1 MSRAPENGPREA
13 GHQAPE
19 TRTCPVL
26 PAHRFDEAALA
37 RWLGGRLPGAAEG
50 FALRQF
56 QGGQSNPTFLL
67 TCRGGQRY
75 VLRKKPPGE
84 LLPKAHQVER
94 EYRVMAALAPTPV
107 PVPGMRLLCEDP
119 GPIGTAF
126 YVMDYV
132 EGRIA
137 ADPAAPDLSPEQR
150 RPSRLAMVETLARL
164 HAVDWRAVGL
174 AGFGRPE
181 GYVERQV
188 SRWSR
193 QYEASRQGGGLPDM
207 DRLAAWLSARVP
219 AEQETAIAHGDYR
232 VGNLVLHAEEPRIVA
247 VLDWELATLGHPVAD
262 LAYFCM
268 PYHLPA
274 GVPGVRGLQGLDLA
288 ALGIPGEEEILAAYC
303 EHSGRPALPHW
314 RFFLAF
320 SLFRLAAILQ
330 GVAAR
335 AALGNASNADAR
347 EVGSRAGLLAAAGR
361 RIAEGT

>member
-1 MSRAPENGPREA
+1 GARGSMTVGAGSYDYYRLDVLSDRIALDRTPMTVKILLEN
-13 GHQAPE
+13 
-19 TRTCPVL
+19 
-26 PAHRFDEAALA
+26 
-37 RWLGGRLPGAAEG
+37 
-50 FALRQF
+50 
-56 QGGQSNPTFLL
+56 
-67 TCRGGQRY
+67 
-75 VLRKKPPGE
+75 VLRHAG
-84 LLPKAHQVER
+84 AGV
-94 EYRVMAALAPTPV
+94 VTP
-107 PVPGMRLLCEDP
+107 ED
-119 GPIGTAF
+119 
-126 YVMDYV
+126 V
-132 EGRIA
+132 
-137 ADPAAPDLSPEQR
+137 
-150 RPSRLAMVETLARL
+150 
-164 HAVDWRAVGL
+164 
-174 AGFGRPE
+174 
-181 GYVERQV
+181 
-188 SRWSR
+188 
-193 QYEASRQGGGLPDM
+193 